1 LIKVNARVGGRGDD
15 SSCMTSHFPQLYE
28 AILSG
33 DTPAARAL
41 TEQALGEGVDAL
53 ELVQRAMGPAMEEAG
68 RRFECN
74 DYFVPELLLASR
86 AMKACMEPI
95 RPLLASRGSEPIARV
110 VIGAVR
116 GDLHDIGKNL
126 VAALLEGG
134 GFEVTDLGVNVPPE
148 KFVSTAKETHSQLV
162 AMSAL
167 LTTTMSS
174 MRSTIEALQQAGMRS
189 QIKIMVGGAPV
200 NADFA
205 RKIGADGYGTNAV
218 EALALARKLLGPTRK
233 VAGDER
239 GEA

>member
-1 LIKVNARVGGRGDD
+1 
-15 SSCMTSHFPQLYE
+15 MTSDLPQLYE

-33 DTPAARAL
+33 DTPAAQAL
-41 TEQALGEGVDAL
+41 TKKALAEGVDAL
-53 ELVQRAMGPAMEEAG
+53 DLVHRAMGPAMEEAG

-95 RPLLASRGSEPIARV
+95 RPLLARQGAAPIARV

-148 KFVSTAKETHSQLV
+148 KFVATARETNSQIV

-174 MRSTIEALQQAGMRS
+174 MRNTIEALQQAGMRPHT
-189 QIKIMVGGAPV
+189 KIMVGGAPV
-200 NADFA
+200 NSDFA
-205 RKIGADGYGTNAV
+205 RTIGADGYGSNAV
-218 EALALARKLLGPTRK
+218 EAVALARKLLENRISS
-233 VAGDER
+233 VFF
-239 GEA
+239 